1 MPTNLEKLANRSE
14 IQGPPAPAF
23 ELDAL
28 PAEVVRA
35 FPKLEAWQQAQ
46 NQKFKEHSLKM
57 NRTLEQLK
65 NP

>member
-35 FPKLEAWQQAQ
+35 FPKLGDWQKAQ
-46 NQKFKEHSLKM
+46 NQKFKEHALKL
-57 NRTLEQLK
+57 NQTLTQLL
-65 NP
+65 P